1 MDVCQK
7 KDRHLTEED
16 DPQQVG
22 EFYVWRCIKRD
33 TKLRVAAHVDKHEEE
48 SVIGLLEKVEERR
61 TKKEDPLFISDGA
74 TSIPPAMLAVLGQ
87 EVEEGRHQGPRWKKP
102 RRAPGEGVL
111 YARMIKQRDAHGHL
125 ISIQEEVT
133 WGEET
138 LVWQRIDPE
147 GEGRHISTFCVERD
161 NLTARLHNSR
171 LARKTLRFSKQRRML
186 ERSVALEDAYYNFC
200 LPHESLKRRID
211 PPRPT
216 NGNGSPKK
224 WAPCT
229 PMMAEGLTDHVW
241 TLEEL
246 LAFRVPPRHVWSEF

>member
-1 MDVCQK
+1 
-7 KDRHLTEED
+7 
-16 DPQQVG
+16 
-22 EFYVWRCIKRD
+22 VWRCFKRD
-33 TKLRVAAHVDKHEEE
+33 NILRVAAHVDKHEEE
-48 SVIGLLEKVEERR
+48 SVIGLLEKVETRR
-61 TKKEDPLFISDGA
+61 TKRKDPLFVSDGA

-87 EVEEGRHQGPRWKKP
+87 DVEEGRHQGPRWKTP
-102 RRAPGEGVL
+102 RREPGEGVCF
-111 YARMIKQRDAHGHL
+111 ARMIKQRDAHGHL
-125 ISIQEEVT
+125 VAIREEVT
-133 WGEET
+133 WGEEA
-138 LVWQRIDPE
+138 LVWRRIDP
-147 GEGRHISTFCVERD
+147 GGKGRHISTFCIERD

-200 LPHESLKRRID
+200 LPHDSLKMKID

-224 WAPCT
+224 WTPCT
-229 PMMAEGLTDHVW
+229 PMMAEGLTFQVW

>member
-1 MDVCQK
+1 M
-7 KDRHLTEED
+7 
-16 DPQQVG
+16 
-22 EFYVWRCIKRD
+22 
-33 TKLRVAAHVDKHEEE
+33 
-48 SVIGLLEKVEERR
+48 
-61 TKKEDPLFISDGA
+61 
-74 TSIPPAMLAVLGQ
+74 
-87 EVEEGRHQGPRWKKP
+87 
-102 RRAPGEGVL
+102 
-111 YARMIKQRDAHGHL
+111 
-125 ISIQEEVT
+125 
-133 WGEET
+133 
-138 LVWQRIDPE
+138 
-147 GEGRHISTFCVERD
+147 
-161 NLTARLHNSR
+161 HNSR

-200 LPHESLKRRID
+200 LSHESLKRRID

>member
-1 MDVCQK
+1 
-7 KDRHLTEED
+7 
-16 DPQQVG
+16 
-22 EFYVWRCIKRD
+22 
-33 TKLRVAAHVDKHEEE
+33 
-48 SVIGLLEKVEERR
+48 
-61 TKKEDPLFISDGA
+61 
-74 TSIPPAMLAVLGQ
+74 MLAVFGQ
-87 EVEEGRHQGPRWKKP
+87 EVEEGRHQGPRWKQP

-133 WGEET
+133 WGEEI

-246 LAFRVPPRHVWSEF
+246 LAFRVPPRQVWSEF